1 MSNEV
6 QSILKDINGMIEIL
20 KDEEESNIF
29 II

>member
-6 QSILKDINGMIEIL
+6 QLILKDINGMIEIL